1 MKSFPHPIYQ
11 CFIFVYTDEYKKNFS
26 TTYQLGAMEFLCAVC
41 AH

>member
-11 CFIFVYTDEYKKNFS
+11 SLFLLTHEYKKIFS